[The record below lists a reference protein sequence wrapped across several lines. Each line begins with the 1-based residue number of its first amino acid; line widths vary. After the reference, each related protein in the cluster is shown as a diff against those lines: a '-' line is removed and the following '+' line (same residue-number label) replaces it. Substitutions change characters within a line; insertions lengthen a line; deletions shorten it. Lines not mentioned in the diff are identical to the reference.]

1 MFIKNGKVTA
11 ETKGC
16 AVGASS
22 WSDLGQL
29 LPALFAPDAK
39 PPVDEEEAGALGKA
53 GHFIAEHGG
62 EVASLAQVFMRRIFA
77 SNFVAEAALPEERAE
92 LEKAEI
98 PVKSPMAQNYAAWR
112 RAMLWFSGIALALA
126 ALLGFIVEVSDAF
139 RPIMPPAVRNLWVG
153 IQLVNF
159 ASPVLVIVAALKWM
173 NMRRSRRRARW
184 GWLLQFF
191 GPLFLLLLP
200 IRHLTSNEDLA
211 RAGVAELYEQ
221 ELKTRTEQIE
231 RALPTEK
238 AELEKELAD
247 WKKRFREKDEPEA
260 IKNVLANENLPQ
272 LEQARKM
279 IAIVMG
285 GFVIITLA
293 PRVFGLF
300 PGIVRASLTLRTLVP
315 ESPVPGYVVA
325 LIEPL
330 FMVFILVL
338 VVIAAQVGN
347 ALTFFGLLGMLAS
360 TFMLLREVGTLCKP
374 MSAEAMNAHIKP
386 LRQRLVI
393 VGGVGILLVIVGLH
407 DLWKEVGAWKI
418 AAAVGH
424 LIGNIFLLTAVAS
437 DFFIGLMKFSFDQ
450 EKQMR
455 TSPLFDDMEKRFA
468 DLAQVRMT
476 QITDD
481 EPAAPPPTIPPAGA

>member
-1 MFIKNGKVTA
+1 MFIKNGKVTSQ
-11 ETKGC
+11 TKGC

-126 ALLGFIVEVSDAF
+126 ALLGFIVGVSDAF
-139 RPIMPPAVRNLWVG
+139 RPIIPPALRNLWVG

-184 GWLLQFF
+184 GWMLQFF

-211 RAGVAELYEQ
+211 RALIGGSYEEEVKQ
-221 ELKTRTEQIE
+221 KKEQLE

-238 AELEKELAD
+238 AEIQKELAD
-247 WKKRFREKDEPEA
+247 LEKQFHDNEDANIKR
-260 IKNVLANENLPQ
+260 ILATENLPQ
-272 LEQARKM
+272 LEHVRM
-279 IAIVMG
+279 GIAMAMGVM
-285 GFVIITLA
+285 VIFTLA

-360 TFMLLREVGTLCKP
+360 TLMLLREVRTLCKP

-386 LRQRLVI
+386 LRKRLVI
-393 VGGVGILLVIVGLH
+393 VGGVGILLLIVGLH
-407 DLWKEVGAWKI
+407 DLWKEVGAWSI
-418 AAAVGH
+418 TAAVGH

-481 EPAAPPPTIPPAGA
+481 EPAAPPPAVPPAGA